1 MEVVEGRCGH
11 CNRTV
16 STVGGI
22 FFGPLIFTGGML
34 LYELVSKTT
43 SLLQYVSG

>member
-11 CNRTV
+11 CKGTV

-22 FFGPLIFTGGML
+22 FIGPVIFTGGIL
-34 LYELVSKTT
+34 LHELVNKIT
-43 SLLQYVSG
+43 SRLQYVNE